1 MPFIQLQFRRDTA
14 SNWTTNNP
22 ILASGEMGIETNTAL
37 FKLGDGTTRW
47 NLLPYGGL
55 QGPTG
60 ADGGGGGG
68 TGYTGPTGSAGD
80 KYLTATTSAVTP
92 VPVQGSFVSLTV
104 ASGLAYIA
112 GNSVVVVDSGNSSNS
127 FEGRVQSYSS
137 GTLVVDSI
145 TNIRGTFS
153 SAVYNVNLDGID
165 GPTGA
170 VGTGPTGAAS
180 TLTGPTG
187 ASGPTGLGATGA
199 TGAASTV
206 TGPTGPTGLGLT
218 GATGAS
224 STVTGPTGAAGAS
237 GPTGLG
243 ATGATGAASTVTGA
257 TGPTGLGATGATG
270 SSSTVTGPTGSTG
283 AGATGATGPT
293 GDASTVT
300 GPTGRTGP
308 TGIGSTGP
316 TGADSTVTGPTGFTG
331 AGVTGTTGP
340 TGLGSTGPTGAGAT
354 GPTGPSSGGT
364 IAYSIIKLKSNSG
377 AIDTA
382 TSTWLNS
389 GAGSASTWAANIS
402 SVSATSTT
410 LTITFTSG
418 YTPPTFPL
426 VQGVLYAW
434 NGSVYKMNPIPTGLN
449 SGPYLTA
456 ITYASGT
463 AVLSIATFSGTVFAG
478 SANDTSGYGFY
489 LYLAVLN

>member
-14 SNWTTNNP
+14 SNWTSNNP

-68 TGYTGPTGSAGD
+68 TGYTGPTGPTGSAGSSGTGSTGQTGPTGIAGD
-80 KYLTATTSAVTP
+80 KYLTATTTAVTP

-112 GNSVVVVDSGNSSNS
+112 GNSVLVVDSGNSSNS
-127 FEGRVQSYSS
+127 FEGRVQSYSTGS
-137 GTLVVDSI
+137 LVVDSI

-180 TLTGPTG
+180 TVTGPTG

-206 TGPTGPTGLGLT
+206 TGPTG
-218 GATGAS
+218 S
-224 STVTGPTGAAGAS
+224 Q
-237 GPTGLG
+237 
-243 ATGATGAASTVTGA
+243 GA
-257 TGPTGLGATGATG
+257 TGPTGLGSTGATGAT
-270 SSSTVTGPTGSTG
+270 STVTGPTGRTG
-283 AGATGATGPT
+283 STGPT

-308 TGIGSTGP
+308 TGIASTGP
-316 TGADSTVTGPTGFTG
+316 TGATSTVTGPTGSTG

-340 TGLGSTGPTGAGAT
+340 TGLGSTGPTGEGAT
-354 GPTGPSSGGT
+354 GPTGLAGT
-364 IAYSIIKLKSNSG
+364 G
-377 AIDTA
+377 
-382 TSTWLNS
+382 
-389 GAGSASTWAANIS
+389 
-402 SVSATSTT
+402 
-410 LTITFTSG
+410 
-418 YTPPTFPL
+418 
-426 VQGVLYAW
+426 
-434 NGSVYKMNPIPTGLN
+434 IPTGGNTGQVLTKNSSTNYDTVWATPSGGGAVIGILKVPSATGNFNFSTAVSTLPSSFGTYVVGGTDASTFTINLNASYTTSNLPLFVVTGYVYSAAAGYINVQRQFGTN
-449 SGPYLTA
+449 SGTSAAGVSLTTSVTALTFANVTKANFPYTVNDSQG
-456 ITYASGT
+456 YA
-463 AVLSIATFSGTVFAG
+463 
-478 SANDTSGYGFY
+478 
-489 LYLAVLN
+489 LYIIFQILN

>member
-14 SNWTTNNP
+14 SNWTSNNP

-60 ADGGGGGG
+60 PGGGGGGG

-80 KYLTATTSAVTP
+80 KYLTATTTAVTP

-112 GNSVVVVDSGNSSNS
+112 GNSVVVVNSGNSSNS
-127 FEGRVQSYSS
+127 FEGRVQSYSA

-180 TLTGPTG
+180 T
-187 ASGPTGLGATGA
+187 
-199 TGAASTV
+199 V
-206 TGPTGPTGLGLT
+206 TGPTG
-218 GATGAS
+218 S
-224 STVTGPTGAAGAS
+224 Q
-237 GPTGLG
+237 
-243 ATGATGAASTVTGA
+243 GA
-257 TGPTGLGATGATG
+257 TGPTGLG
-270 SSSTVTGPTGSTG
+270 ST
-283 AGATGATGPT
+283 GATGAT
-293 GDASTVT
+293 STVT

-316 TGADSTVTGPTGFTG
+316 TGAASTTTG
-331 AGVTGTTGP
+331 ATGP
-340 TGLGSTGPTGAGAT
+340 TGLGSTGPTGAASTVTGPTGSSGPSVTGATGPTGLAGSTGPAGAGAT

-377 AIDTA
+377 AIDTT

-389 GAGSASTWAANIS
+389 GPGSASTWAANIS

-434 NGSVYKMNPIPTGLN
+434 NGTVYKMNPIPTGLN
-449 SGPYLTA
+449 SGTYLTA

-463 AVLSIATFSGTVFAG
+463 AVLSIGTFSGTVFSG
-478 SANDTSGYGFY
+478 SVNDTSGYGFY